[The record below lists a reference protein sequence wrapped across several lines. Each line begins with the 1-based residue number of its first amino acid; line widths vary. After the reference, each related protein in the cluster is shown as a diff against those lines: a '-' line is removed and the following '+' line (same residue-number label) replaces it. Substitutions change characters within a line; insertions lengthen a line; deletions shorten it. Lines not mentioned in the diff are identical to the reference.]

1 MTTTFCPWQPLA
13 HARAQFTH
21 FLVGQQCFRTVSQ
34 ATLLNPPHS
43 LKFSLRCGQTRP
55 SRKIAPSQ
63 ISVVFKAVLSYAFPR
78 YIYIYILTTVPPC
91 QEHWAKHI
99 QAAARNISLA
109 CEICN
114 VEKTQKQQRQNPCK
128 TRTNKIW
135 DNCFD
140 TNCNVKN
147 ELKSTSQCNTKEL
160 SSYSHPTV

>member
-1 MTTTFCPWQPLA
+1 MRVHNSHIFWLVNNVFELFPKRHCWIRHIRWNFHWGADKQGHPGKLHRHKFPW
-13 HARAQFTH
+13 
-21 FLVGQQCFRTVSQ
+21 C
-34 ATLLNPPHS
+34 
-43 LKFSLRCGQTRP
+43 LKLCCLTP
-55 SRKIAPSQ
+55 
-63 ISVVFKAVLSYAFPR
+63 FPD
-78 YIYIYILTTVPPC
+78 IYIYILTTVPPC

-140 TNCNVKN
+140 TSCNLKN